1 MKRKWLI
8 LGVFGVTLLFLL
20 FPGDVCHGAK
30 EGLGLWFY
38 SVLPALLPFMIL
50 SNFMIRMNITH
61 VVTRHIAPIM
71 KKIYHI
77 PESCCYP
84 VVIGMLTGYPMGART
99 TAQLYE
105 RGDYTREDAGYIM
118 SFCNNASPM
127 FLIEFMGAECLGL
140 KQPIQLLVIVLFSA
154 WVNTFFCKYRFS
166 KGTCASNRTGAVRP
180 EKSTT
185 IPIMKALD
193 ESIIDG
199 FLTITRVGGYIILFA
214 ILTEWAEQIQWI
226 PILPKYLGIS
236 LLEITTGGTLF
247 SKIPLEAWLKEGI
260 FAGICAFGGI
270 SSVAQTA
277 SVLQGTDL
285 SVKEYFIAKLRQ
297 AILATILGC
306 AWFYLCC
313 YF

>member
-20 FPGDVCHGAK
+20 FPRVVCNGAK

-61 VVTRHIAPIM
+61 VVTRHIAPAI
-71 KKIYHI
+71 KRIYHI
-77 PESCCYP
+77 PEACCYP

-105 RGDYTREDAGYIM
+105 RGDYTREDARYIM

-127 FLIEFMGAECLGL
+127 FLLEFIGVECLGL

-154 WVNTFFCKYRFS
+154 WLNSFFCQYRFS
-166 KGTCASNRTGAVRP
+166 KVTCTKKETGTIRT
-180 EKSTT
+180 EKTAAM
-185 IPIMKALD
+185 PIMKALD

-214 ILTEWAEQIQWI
+214 ILTEWIEQIQWI

-247 SKIPLEAWLKEGI
+247 RKIPLATWLKEGI
-260 FAGICAFGGI
+260 FTGICAFGGV

-285 SVKEYFIAKLRQ
+285 SVKEYFFAKLRH

-306 AWFYLCC
+306 GWFYLCC